1 MARPFVPIIHGAVLE
16 RADEADTLT
25 AAGLI
30 AASLERLGYDSEII
44 ALGLDLSVLEGLAA
58 RRPYAVFNLV
68 ESLNGD
74 AALSYLAP
82 AALDHVKLAYSGA
95 RTTPYF
101 ITLSKLLTKDAL
113 RAHGLPTADWW
124 RAGETVPAER
134 TVVIKSVLEHGSLGM
149 DTGSIVPG
157 RAAAQEIARREAKFG
172 GAFFA
177 EAFVGGREFTIGV
190 LEQDGRPRVLPIVEL
205 DFTKLPESRVAFMD
219 FSAKWNKNDPAYP
232 LFENPLFG
240 LETREAALASQLGAL
255 ALRAW
260 DAFGLS
266 GYARIDIR
274 LDTEGHPFILE
285 VNVNPS
291 LALDACFAGMAAQ
304 VAIGYDTMITAILTA
319 ARSAVKAAA

>member
-1 MARPFVPIIHGAVLE
+1 MARPYLPIIHGAVLD
-16 RADEADTLT
+16 RPDEADTLT

-30 AASLERLGYDSEII
+30 AASLERLGYDCDIV
-44 ALGLDLSVLEGLAA
+44 AMGLDLSVLERLAM

-68 ESLNGD
+68 ESLNGN

-82 AALDHVKLAYSGA
+82 AALDHFKLAYTGA

-113 RAHGLPTADWW
+113 RAHGLPTAGWW
-124 RAGETVPAER
+124 RAGETVPATR

-157 RAAAQEIARREAKFG
+157 HAAAQEIARREAAFG

-177 EAFVGGREFTIGV
+177 EEFVGGREFTIGI
-190 LEQDGRPRVLPIVEL
+190 LERDGCPRVLPIVEL
-205 DFTKLPESRVAFMD
+205 DFTKLPASRIAFMD
-219 FSAKWNKNDPAYP
+219 FSAKWNKSDPAYP
-232 LFENPLFG
+232 LFESPLFG
-240 LETREAALASQLGAL
+240 LETRESALASQLGTL
-255 ALRAW
+255 ALEAW

-274 LDTEGHPFILE
+274 LDTKGQPFILE

-291 LALDACFAGMAAQ
+291 LALDACFAGMAGQ
-304 VAIGYDTMITAILTA
+304 VGIGYDAMIGAILTA